1 MRSEIRADVRE
12 IFNKRYG
19 DELGKVPEDPNSEA
33 FTEYLQKLR
42 DKGLSKQAITLEQ
55 AIVVKGKIENPV
67 ERAKRISEGR
77 NRLTT
82 TFKQLVFVKD
92 DTGEWI
98 PSKPKI
104 AVLGFLALGTV
115 AFATVFMTPSPNT
128 TNITQNKAAEE
139 IAAAESAPTGSA
151 VAGTPLEVGSESLA
165 ASVPT
170 PEEVAIPG
178 QEPLQAGEGE
188 TATQPM
194 DEQLTQQAENTAAA
208 NQPGDLPLTE
218 ATVSEPPTSYGTSYS
233 GSSYESPGYDNSA
246 LQTSEVVPTPV
257 PIALPPDNASTPAS
271 NPGIGYDSPGSAN
284 LTGPSSNEVV
294 IRPVT
299 DDQLTGSLTPGGEL
313 AEAKPSN
320 MYTRPPKTVQPMSV
334 KGNSQ
339 TVYSAQGQGGGSGE
353 LNAPTG
359 QGEASSGSAP
369 QNKVQSSSNP
379 YRRATV
385 TNSMNMLSASKS
397 NTGGS
402 SESQGGGSAEA
413 STSNNMSVT
422 QKPSATSSN
431 MGVVNNKLSGA
442 SLQVQQGNS
451 KGGASLQVQQGN
463 SKGGASLQ
471 VQKSA
476 SSNQGT
482 LQVVNQPKVQDN
494 KNVIYQKQPG
504 EQGAMN
510 SASAVPN
517 KVPSSSMTG
526 YNRSVKNTS
535 LSQMQAST
543 QEVQASGGM
552 GVYKSNKQVINA
564 AGGDSTGG
572 SKVVYDRNQALAP
585 QVAASVN
592 QNASV
597 VAPNAV
603 AGSSNPLDDAQ
614 QLIRQ
619 KFGYAPGN
627 FVEAE
632 LITEL
637 VTAESAACPV
647 VLRTSDGNIWIGVAS
662 TSEDRRVQ
670 VSLARLVASGVE
682 YPVQGMV
689 FSTAGAPGL
698 EALFEDH
705 APTLSQDALRAGIN
719 GVSEFVENL
728 ANQKTV
734 TQGAGGQLSQNSGL
748 PSLPLTIAGNVAGL
762 AKLPDRPVFVNVV
775 RVPKGTKVLVAY
787 GISAITGR

>member
-1 MRSEIRADVRE
+1 MRSEIRADVRD

-33 FTEYLQKLR
+33 FSEYLQKLR
-42 DKGLSKQAITLEQ
+42 DKGLVKQAVTLEQ

-67 ERAKRISEGR
+67 ERARKISENR

-82 TFKQLVFVKD
+82 TVKQLIFVKD
-92 DTGEWI
+92 ANGEWL

-104 AVLGFLALGTV
+104 AVLGVLALGTV
-115 AFATVFMTPSPNT
+115 AFAAVFMTPSST
-128 TNITQNKAAEE
+128 TSNITENKGAEE
-139 IAAAESAPTGSA
+139 VAAANSAPTGSA
-151 VAGTPLEVGSESLA
+151 VAGTPLEVGSENLA

-178 QEPLQAGEGE
+178 QEPLQAAGGE
-188 TATQPM
+188 TATVSM
-194 DEQLTQQAENTAAA
+194 DEQLNQQAETTASA
-208 NQPGDLPLTE
+208 NQPEDLPLTE
-218 ATVSEPPTSYGTSYS
+218 ASVSEPPTSYGSSYS
-233 GSSYESPGYDNSA
+233 GSTYESPAYDNSA
-246 LQTSEVVPTPV
+246 LQTSEVAPSPV
-257 PIALPPDNASTPAS
+257 PIALPPDNASSMAS

-339 TVYSAQGQGGGSGE
+339 SVYSAQGQGSGSGE
-353 LNAPTG
+353 LSAPAG

-369 QNKVQSSSNP
+369 QNKVQASSNA

-385 TNSMNMLSASKS
+385 SNNMNMLSASKS

-402 SESQGGGSAEA
+402 SDSQGGGSAEA
-413 STSNNMSVT
+413 SSNKNMSVT
-422 QKPSATSSN
+422 QKPSATSSS
-431 MGVVNNKLSGA
+431 MGVVNNKLSST
-442 SLQVQQGNS
+442 SLQVQQGNT
-451 KGGASLQVQQGN
+451 KGGQ
-463 SKGGASLQ
+463 SLQ
-471 VQKSA
+471 VQKNTPGS
-476 SSNQGT
+476 QGT

-510 SASAVPN
+510 SASNVPN
-517 KVPSSSMTG
+517 KVPSSTMTG
-526 YNRSVKNTS
+526 FTRSVKNTS
-535 LSQMQAST
+535 LSQMQSST
-543 QEVQASGGM
+543 QEVQTSGGM
-552 GVYKSNKQVINA
+552 GVYKSNKQVIN
-564 AGGDSTGG
+564 GSGEGSTGG

-670 VSLARLVASGVE
+670 VSLARLVAAGVE
-682 YPVQGMV
+682 FPVQGMV